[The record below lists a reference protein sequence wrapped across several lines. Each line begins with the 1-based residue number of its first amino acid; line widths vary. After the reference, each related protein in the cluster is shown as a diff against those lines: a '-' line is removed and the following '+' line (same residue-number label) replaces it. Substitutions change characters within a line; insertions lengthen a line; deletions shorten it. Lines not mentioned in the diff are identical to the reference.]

1 MPKKNLL
8 QDRWVLAY
16 YLSYDNNLSH
26 CTPII
31 LEQLEVG
38 VKDTNTAGTLT
49 LISSDA
55 LRYEIAQ
62 NVQAVRKEHA
72 QAILAKAQISVQI
85 DSSVEQRS
93 AIFIERGVKAM
104 DAVHV
109 ALAEAAAADYFCS
122 CDDRLLRKLTTM
134 KDLTVTPI
142 SPLALIEELHL

>member
-1 MPKKNLL
+1 MNVYLDSCTKRPL
-8 QDRWVLAY
+8 DVFTVLR
-16 YLSYDNNLSH
+16 NK
-26 CTPII
+26 
-31 LEQLEVG
+31 LEAEAVLG
-38 VKDTNTAGTLT
+38 MIGACDAGTLT

>member
-1 MPKKNLL
+1 MNVYLDSCTIQRPL
-8 QDRWVLAY
+8 DVFTVLR
-16 YLSYDNNLSH
+16 NK
-26 CTPII
+26 
-31 LEQLEVG
+31 LEAEAVLG
-38 VKDTNTAGTLT
+38 MIGACDAGTLT